1 MCDVTGSNGIDDEAI
16 RNLDKAAI
24 TEGNDTEKPG
34 LKELHTL
41 KFSGATISD
50 GSIPTLTK
58 VAPNLEHLELIKCD
72 GVGDFGVGHIIE
84 KCPKLIYLDISKLPI
99 VNYTFL
105 DELKAT
111 HPELLI
117 RRNVYHEDDF
127 TKDNGL
133 RVPRRI
139 IQKKKAKKKKGK
151 GKKKK

>member
-1 MCDVTGSNGIDDEAI
+1 M
-16 RNLDKAAI
+16 
-24 TEGNDTEKPG
+24 
-34 LKELHTL
+34 HTL

-50 GSIPTLTK
+50 GSMPTLTK

-72 GVGDFGVGHIIE
+72 AVGDFGVGHLIE
-84 KCPKLIYLDISKLPI
+84 KCTQLMFLDISKLPI

-111 HPELLI
+111 HPDLLI
-117 RRNVYHEDDF
+117 RRNVHHEDDF
-127 TKDNGL
+127 KKDNGL

>member
-1 MCDVTGSNGIDDEAI
+1 MTGANGIDDEAI
-16 RNLDKAAI
+16 RNLDKAVVQ
-24 TEGNDTEKPG
+24 EGNDTEKPG
-34 LKELHTL
+34 LKNLHTL
-41 KFSGATISD
+41 KFSSATITD

-58 VAPNLEHLELIKCD
+58 VMPNLEHLELIKCD

-84 KCPKLIYLDISKLPI
+84 KCSKLMFLDISKLPI

-111 HPELLI
+111 HPDLLI
-117 RRNVYHEDDF
+117 RRNIHHEDDF
-127 TKDNGL
+127 KKDNGL